1 MKATDLMVGDYIQ
14 VQPSGMLIKVAAVHK
29 KKIGYHTCNNRL
41 DWVRGEWC
49 LKPIPLT
56 LKILEKNGFE
66 YKEGEQGM
74 YGVTIAPYYT
84 RKDVSSEL
92 FCDGDPFA
100 IWFKDEV
107 VIKYVHQLQH
117 ALRLCGIEK
126 TIEI

>member
-14 VQPSGMLIKVAAVHK
+14 VQPSGMLIKVA
-29 KKIGYHTCNNRL
+29 
-41 DWVRGEWC
+41 
-49 LKPIPLT
+49 IPLT
-56 LKILEKNGFE
+56 PKILEKNGFE

-84 RKDVSSEL
+84 RKDVPFEL

-107 VIKYVHQLQH
+107 AIKYVHQLQH